1 MLPWILGII
10 VGIVVLRYAYL
21 LIKRGILIRKINQK
35 IKKNSGSI
43 QYCRNPFV
51 SVFKHDGKTDFTISL
66 PEKTVDISVVTTPL
80 RRVRYHFD
88 MNSKLL
94 ELIVER
100 RAVYVVNHKVANG
113 FSSMDR
119 VYTIWKYNIDFKAL
133 DSENPKYIILNP
145 APRSISRAEGT
156 VLESLGNNDILVNG
170 IKICGLKWFTENVI
184 SVS

>member
-66 PEKTVDISVVTTPL
+66 PEKAVDISVVTTPL

-100 RAVYVVNHKVANG
+100 RAMYVVNHKVPSG

-119 VYTIWKYNIDFKAL
+119 VYTIWKYKMDFQTE
-133 DSENPKYIILNP
+133 DSENQKYVILNP
-145 APRSISRAEGT
+145 VPRSSSRAEGSK
-156 VLESLGNNDILVNG
+156 LEAIGNNDTLIG
-170 IKICGLKWFTENVI
+170 RIKICGLKWFVENI
-184 SVS
+184 TA

>member
-1 MLPWILGII
+1 MFRWILLII
-10 VGIVVLRYAYL
+10 ATVVVLRYVYL
-21 LIKRGILIRKINQK
+21 MMKRWTLIQKINK
-35 IKKNSGSI
+35 IAKKNNGSV

-66 PEKTVDISVVTTPL
+66 PEKTVDVSVVTTPL

-119 VYTIWKYNIDFKAL
+119 VYTIWKYKMDFQT
-133 DSENPKYIILNP
+133 DGEQNQKYVILNP
-145 APRSISRAEGT
+145 APRSISRAEGSK
-156 VLESLGNNDILVNG
+156 LEAIGNNDTLSGG
-170 IKICGLKWFTENVI
+170 IKICGLKWFVENI
-184 SVS
+184 AM

>member
-1 MLPWILGII
+1 MLPWIFGII

-43 QYCRNPFV
+43 QYCRNPFA
-51 SVFKHDGKTDFTISL
+51 SVFKHDGKTDFTIFL
-66 PEKTVDISVVTTPL
+66 PQKTVDVSIITTPL

-100 RAVYVVNHKVANG
+100 RAMYVVNHKVPSG

-119 VYTIWKYNIDFKAL
+119 VYTIWKCKMDFQAKGG
-133 DSENPKYIILNP
+133 ENQKYVILNP
-145 APRSISRAEGT
+145 APRSISRAEGAK
-156 VLESLGNNDILVNG
+156 LEAVGNNDTLVDG
-170 IKICGLKWFTENVI
+170 IKICGLKWFVENI
-184 SVS
+184 TT